1 MRVLAIDASLR
12 NTGVAI
18 VDANNGKP
26 QSVYFGTIHNKSAMR
41 PSSCLVCIRDRLAE
55 LIREHA
61 PDCCALESVIYVQS
75 YKTAIILGAARGAAI
90 LAAAE
95 KGLPVFEYPPKRIK
109 QSTVGRGGA
118 RQESGRVHGARAAWS
133 NRNAG
138 CRRRR
143 RAGNRSYSPAHARG
157 SGAWSS
163 GRNANMNLADGT
175 TGAERRLAKT
185 FGTAA
190 RPNLHVR
197 WLGRTEF
204 AHALALQE
212 ELAAKKREDASLE
225 DQLLL
230 LEHEPVYT
238 IGRTPDRSSLSATG
252 RIRRGELGAAHLPHP
267 VFSINRGGQATYHGP
282 GQLMGY
288 PIIDLRRCGQD
299 LHKYLRWL
307 EQLLI
312 DLLAQYDIAAQRR
325 ESLTGVW
332 VENRKIASIGV
343 GVRHWITMHG
353 FALNVGGDL
362 SPFDHIVPCGINDV
376 AITSMEKET
385 KKSFTVAS
393 VAPTLEKLTLD
404 SIVTL
409 RVAPETQVMNA

>member
-1 MRVLAIDASLR
+1 
-12 NTGVAI
+12 
-18 VDANNGKP
+18 
-26 QSVYFGTIHNKSAMR
+26 
-41 PSSCLVCIRDRLAE
+41 
-55 LIREHA
+55 
-61 PDCCALESVIYVQS
+61 
-75 YKTAIILGAARGAAI
+75 
-90 LAAAE
+90 
-95 KGLPVFEYPPKRIK
+95 
-109 QSTVGRGGA
+109 
-118 RQESGRVHGARAAWS
+118 
-133 NRNAG
+133 
-138 CRRRR
+138 
-143 RAGNRSYSPAHARG
+143 
-157 SGAWSS
+157 
-163 GRNANMNLADGT
+163 MNLADGT
-175 TGAERRLAKT
+175 TGEARRLAKT

-204 AHALALQE
+204 AQALALQE

-238 IGRTPDRSSLSATG
+238 IGRTPDRSSL
-252 RIRRGELGAAHLPHP
+252 LGSTHLPHP

-288 PIIDLRRCGQD
+288 PIVDLRWCGQD

-312 DLLAQYDIAAQRR
+312 DLLARYDIAAQRR

-353 FALNVGGDL
+353 FALNVCGDL
-362 SPFDHIVPCGINDV
+362 SPFDHIVPCGINSV

-385 KKSFTVAS
+385 NKSFTVAEL
-393 VAPTLEKLTLD
+393 APTLEKLALD
-404 SIVTL
+404 SIVSL
-409 RVAPETQVMNA
+409 RVAPETQVINA